1 MLSDTKGL
9 YVVAQT
15 PFASDGAVDLE
26 SIDSLS
32 AFYYRHGAE
41 GLTVLGV
48 SGEAAKLTPTEAIRV
63 ASRFVGA
70 AGGRPIIAGVSNP
83 SLAQLAEVTGAVIA
97 AGCAGVMI
105 APASTVRTDE
115 DLLRYFDAVFARIG
129 DVPTVL
135 QDFPFASGVKM
146 SVPAIL
152 RLVAEFPQIQVLKE
166 EDLPS
171 CQKISRLK
179 AEMGRPFK
187 ILVGNNALYLP
198 HELERGADGPMAG
211 FSFPEVLSGTH
222 ALLAE
227 GKREAAHDLFDRYLP
242 LMRYEALGEWGIA
255 VRKLIMHKRGAIACP
270 AMRGPAPVL
279 SPTDIAEIQ
288 FLLDRIDG
296 AERVDLSA

>member
-1 MLSDTKGL
+1 MLRETKGL

-15 PFASDGAVDLE
+15 PFREDGAVDFD

-32 AFYYRHGAE
+32 DFYYRHGAN

-48 SGEAAKLTPTEAIRV
+48 SGEAAKLTPREAIET
-63 ASRFVGA
+63 ATRFVSA
-70 AGGRPIIAGVSNP
+70 SGGRPIIAGVSNP
-83 SLAQLAEVTGAVIA
+83 SLAQLAEVTGAVMD
-97 AGCAGVMI
+97 AGCSGVMI
-105 APASTVRTDE
+105 APASSVRTDE
-115 DLLRYFDAVFARIG
+115 DLLRYFDAIFQRIG

-152 RLVAEFPQIQVLKE
+152 KLVATFPQIQVLKE

-171 CQKISRLK
+171 CQKITRLK
-179 AEMGRPFK
+179 AEMDRPFR

-211 FSFPEVLSGTH
+211 FSFPEVLSGTYKLM
-222 ALLAE
+222 AN
-227 GKREAAHDLFDRYLP
+227 GKRDEAHDLFDRYLP

-255 VRKLIMHKRGAIACP
+255 VRKLIMHKRGAIASP
-270 AMRGPAPVL
+270 AMRGPSPRL
-279 SPTDIAEIQ
+279 SDTDIEEIQ
-288 FLLDRIDG
+288 YLLNRIEG
-296 AERVDLSA
+296 QEPITLSS